1 MLRGSPRMRGS
12 LGLVLAVVACAACQ
26 PLQAPPTREV
36 VHLYGSPYERG
47 FQHGEQLKSKVHSFY
62 TTLLTNSLF
71 PYLGREQPDI
81 ASFLA
86 EYQAERYQN
95 GRFAFELLLDS
106 AKSIERTLPRA
117 TREEIRGVADGS
129 GLSYD
134 EVLVLNTFVDSTLA
148 VRGIALAIRLG
159 RAPQVERLEAVGA
172 GSDGLDNDADGQI
185 DEAEEGVLA
194 PWIPELRA
202 SWVELPLATQFKLTL
217 KDADGIDPS
226 TLRIRLGEALY
237 RHGDPGLTVSAPAA
251 DTLEVLL
258 APPQPLP
265 AASALTLVVS
275 AGDAKLLESPAPAHF
290 SFMRDEEVLFTTR
303 GAGLSPS
310 RVLRP
315 ELTDGRT
322 RPPPVAV
329 AVRGA
334 AAREGAPLLGQHFA
348 LLDANTAHKH
358 GAVFVHHPDS
368 GPPFAVVGWAGVTW
382 GLSGLSSRGLAYACN
397 PADTL
402 DNTVVGSVLDQVADL
417 SKAKLVASGTP
428 IGVAGRRTLE
438 GVTSAQ
444 GAVDLFK
451 TIDHV
456 YGWACTFADQDGGL
470 AAVETDG
477 DIFEEGQNGVY
488 PLAPDT
494 VDPQGQRLASLRG
507 DELVLGSSYAVN
519 IPDIITLNLAGQRVV
534 PQRRW
539 SGFFFRSRRAID
551 AALRRLEADY
561 GQVDVASLQA
571 LLGSDALV
579 DKSDSM
585 NAVVLEPRSLKVH
598 SAMGQVP
605 ATDGPWE
612 TVDLSAEVGR

>member
-1 MLRGSPRMRGS
+1 MRGFP
-12 LGLVLAVVACAACQ
+12 GLVLALAACAACQ
-26 PLQAPPTREV
+26 PLSAPPTREV

-47 FQHGEQLKSKVHSFY
+47 FQHGEKLKSKVHSFY

-106 AKSIERTLPRA
+106 AKNIERTLPRA
-117 TREEIRGVADGS
+117 TREEIRGLAEGS

-134 EVLVLNTFVDSTLA
+134 EALVLNTFVDSTLA

-159 RAPQVERLEAVGA
+159 RAPQLERLEAMGA
-172 GSDGLDNDADGQI
+172 GSDGVDNDADGQV

-194 PWIPELRA
+194 PWVPELRA
-202 SWVELPLATQFKLTL
+202 SWVELPVSTQFKLTL
-217 KDADGIDPS
+217 KDVDGIDRS
-226 TLRIRLGEALY
+226 TLRIRLGDALFLD
-237 RHGDPGLTVSAPAA
+237 GDPGLTVSAPAA

-258 APPQPLP
+258 APPEPLP
-265 AASALTLVVS
+265 AAAALTLVVS
-275 AGDAKLLESPAPAHF
+275 AGDAKLLENPAPAHF
-290 SFMRDEEVLFTTR
+290 SFMRDEEVVFTTR
-303 GAGLSPS
+303 GAGLAPN
-310 RVLRP
+310 RVSRP

-334 AAREGAPLLGQHFA
+334 AAREREPLLAQHFA

-358 GAVFVHHPDS
+358 GVVFVHHPDS

-428 IGVAGRRTLE
+428 VGVAGRRTLE
-438 GVTSAQ
+438 GAATAQ
-444 GAVDLFK
+444 TAVDLFK

-456 YGWACTFADQDGGL
+456 YGWACSFADQGGGL

-477 DIFEEGQNGVY
+477 DIFEEGDNGTY
-488 PLAPDT
+488 PLGPDT
-494 VDPQGQRLASLRG
+494 LDAQGQRLASLRG

-519 IPDIITLNLAGQRVV
+519 FPDIVTLNLAGQRVV

-539 SGFFFRSRRAID
+539 SGFYFRSRRVID
-551 AALRRLEADY
+551 AALRQLEAEY
-561 GQVDVASLQA
+561 GQTDVASLQA
-571 LLGSDALV
+571 LMGSDAVV

-585 NAVVLEPRSLKVH
+585 NAVVLEPKGLRLH
-598 SAMGQVP
+598 TAMGQVP
-605 ATDGPWE
+605 ATAGPWE
-612 TVDLSAEVGR
+612 TVDLAAEVGR